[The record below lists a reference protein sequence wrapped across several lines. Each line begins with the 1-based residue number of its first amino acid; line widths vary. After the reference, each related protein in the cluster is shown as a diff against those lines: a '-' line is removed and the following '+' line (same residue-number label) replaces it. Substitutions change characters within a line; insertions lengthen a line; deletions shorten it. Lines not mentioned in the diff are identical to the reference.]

1 MDRQTRR
8 GKSVD
13 NLWDDSLIDIE
24 NPRKHHSICLLD
36 CKEQT
41 EKHIFKRAVREA
53 SVTGI
58 CNGSF
63 ICVMLAI
70 RRCTAVT

>member
-1 MDRQTRR
+1 MDRQR
-8 GKSVD
+8 GRKSVD

-24 NPRKHHSICLLD
+24 NPRKHRSICLLD
-36 CKEQT
+36 CKKET
-41 EKHIFKRAVREA
+41 ERHIFKRAVREA

-58 CNGSF
+58 CNGRL

-70 RRCTAVT
+70 RRRTEVI